1 MASNDKSGHYLVR
14 RADAEL
20 LDLRMSGTVVHLFW
34 HPGAQRIAAMAYID
48 DQVLERLR
56 VIERN
61 FFSPQ
66 SIRRGRKDVVKRF

>member
-48 DQVLERLR
+48 ARLR

-61 FFSPQ
+61 FFSPLA
-66 SIRRGRKDVVKRF
+66 RLATAVCYL